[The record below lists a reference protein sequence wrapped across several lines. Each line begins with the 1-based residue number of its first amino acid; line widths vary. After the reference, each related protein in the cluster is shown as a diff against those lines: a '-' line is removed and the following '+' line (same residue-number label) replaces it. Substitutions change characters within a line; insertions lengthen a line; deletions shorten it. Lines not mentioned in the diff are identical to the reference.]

1 MRVDWVG
8 YHILKPIRE
17 KKIPKKK
24 NYLDHKASWML
35 KKQKKSCSNYKIKK
49 KEREKRKQK
58 RVRYKENVTEPLKL
72 RR

>member
-1 MRVDWVG
+1 M
-8 YHILKPIRE
+8 
-17 KKIPKKK
+17 
-24 NYLDHKASWML
+24 NA